1 MHLNWCRTPFI
12 RARGESDSS
21 LYLQDILA
29 CAICFGVNVSRRTGR
44 NMTKLIRLC
53 QSGFLFFLHSSL
65 NLHADNQS
73 GGQLL
78 WSLRSLHQL
87 MSLLFAPIVHWVSPT
102 STTRFRAQTMLS
114 GRSSFSWVAQS
125 MSGCSCICINR
136 SNQVST
142 LTSTDTVR
150 QAMPV
155 LGIFKLTRYL
165 SLSAQAT
172 PSVVISGKQYNKPG
186 SPALSPDFLKDRS
199 KYLRG
204 IEGCTIQQLHVNI
217 YCKGGDMS

>member
-29 CAICFGVNVSRRTGR
+29 CAICFGVNVSRRPGR

-53 QSGFLFFLHSSL
+53 QSGFLVFFLHSSL
-65 NLHADNQS
+65 NLHADNQC

-87 MSLLFAPIVHWVSPT
+87 KSLLFAPIVHWVSPT

-114 GRSSFSWVAQS
+114 GRSS
-125 MSGCSCICINR
+125 
-136 SNQVST
+136 QVST

-155 LGIFKLTRYL
+155 LGIFKLTRSL
-165 SLSAQAT
+165 SLCTSNT
-172 PSVVISGKQYNKPG
+172 K
-186 SPALSPDFLKDRS
+186 
-199 KYLRG
+199 RG
-204 IEGCTIQQLHVNI
+204 DLWQTIQ
-217 YCKGGDMS
+217 

>member
-87 MSLLFAPIVHWVSPT
+87 KSLLFAPIVHWVSPT

-165 SLSAQAT
+165 SLSLHKQHQAWWSLANNTISQAPQHCRQISSKIAANTSEELRVAQY
-172 PSVVISGKQYNKPG
+172 SN
-186 SPALSPDFLKDRS
+186 
-199 KYLRG
+199 
-204 IEGCTIQQLHVNI
+204 C
-217 YCKGGDMS
+217 M